1 MRGGLRTWKRG
12 AEGRGIRNAISYAFD
27 GTCDAHRTPLAGT
40 TAALSYSGGSAVPRF
55 TVVDG
60 MVARDTLDTGQLRHW
75 IQGEN
80 PHTGTQRGR
89 PHCTDNAA
97 LLLDGT
103 INFPK
108 SYSVAALLDPAL
120 AHEFEALQDR
130 IRDRTILLWQR
141 ELNARRGRAGCIRED
156 IARLEVV
163 ELQHRRSRALDPHIH
178 RHLWLNMKVQ
188 GVDGNWSSLDS
199 RVAMK
204 FHTVVNAEGELAA
217 RTDPR
222 WITALAAH
230 GYTLDDDGEIAQLTH
245 VVRPLSRRSNKIELN
260 RARLIEAWRSE
271 HPGREPGADDLHHID
286 TLAWA
291 QGRPGQARPPRR
303 SGVGGAGAHRT
314 RCHRPTPA
322 VGSQPGA
329 PRAHLDRRPR
339 P

>member
-1 MRGGLRTWKRG
+1 MYPGGMRGGLRTWKRG

-27 GTCDAHRTPLAGT
+27 GTCDAHRTSIAGT
-40 TAALSYSGGSAVPRF
+40 SAALSYSGGSAVPRF

-60 MVARDTLDTGQLRHW
+60 MAARDTLDTGQLRYW

-108 SYSVAALLDPAL
+108 SYSVAALLDPDL
-120 AHEFEALQDR
+120 AGEFEALQDR
-130 IRDRTILLWQR
+130 IRERTILLWQR
-141 ELNARRGRAGCIRED
+141 ELNARRGPAGCIRED

-188 GVDGNWSSLDS
+188 GADGKWSSLDS

-217 RTDPR
+217 RTDQR

-230 GYTLDDDGEIAQLTH
+230 GYTLDDDGEIAQLRH

-291 QGRPGQARPPRR
+291 LGRPGKP
-303 SGVGGAGAHRT
+303 
-314 RCHRPTPA
+314 
-322 VGSQPGA
+322 
-329 PRAHLDRRPR
+329 AHLLEAEWEGRVPAALAPIDPA
-339 P
+339 